1 MDEVISI
8 VKKVVTASHPFVY
21 VQTDEELEFL
31 ELLKKNLD
39 DVLIFSYDEITGL
52 KWINKENLKG
62 NRLYISI
69 LNLWKEDIEDFEEA
83 LFSIQNFSQEFK
95 TVFVVFDFSTL
106 IEAENPDRRRILRS
120 LKNIS
125 NSIKTGELALS
136 IFLVSSKLSIP
147 EILEKD
153 TIVVEVKYPD
163 RDEIGNILDSF
174 LKEYDLTLADTLR
187 TRFISALQGLSRTE
201 IENLL
206 HIAIANN
213 NTLDERDIDLFEDYK
228 KQIVKKN
235 SIIEFV
241 DLRNVNTELGG
252 LKNLKK
258 WFERKKRIFADL
270 DKAKKKGVDVP
281 KGVLLFGMPGC
292 GKSLAAKYAAK
303 LMELPL
309 LRLDMGRIMG
319 QYLGQSEENLRKAIK
334 VAESIAPSI
343 LWIDEIEKALSGVQ
357 GGTGNDTLAR
367 IFGTLLTWMQE
378 KEKPVFVIA
387 TANDI
392 SNIPPEFLRK
402 GRFDEIF
409 FVDFPDKESIKEIF
423 EIHFKKRGKDA
434 DLIDLDKVLEE
445 LNKKLESFE
454 WLNNK
459 GYSGADIESIVSEVV
474 ENAFLDGK
482 ETISTEDVIKVVK
495 ESKPI
500 AETLKDKIKIL
511 KELCKK
517 IDAKPAD

>member
-1 MDEVISI
+1 MDKVISI
-8 VKKVVTASHPFVY
+8 AEKAIAASHPFIY
-21 VQTDEELEFL
+21 VQTDEELELL
-31 ELLKKNLD
+31 ESLEKALN
-39 DVLIFSYDEITGL
+39 DVMIFSYDEVTGL
-52 KWINKENLKG
+52 KWINKEKFES
-62 NRLYISI
+62 NRLYLSA
-69 LNLWKEDIEDFEEA
+69 LNLWEDNVKDFEEA
-83 LFSIQNFSQEFK
+83 LSYIQNFSREFK
-95 TVFVVFDFSTL
+95 TVFIVFDFSAL
-106 IEAENPDRRRILRS
+106 VEMENPDRKRIIRS

-125 NSIKTGELALS
+125 SSIKTGELALS
-136 IFLVSSKLSIP
+136 IFLVSSRLSIP
-147 EILEKD
+147 EILEKEVI
-153 TIVVEVKYPD
+153 IVETEYPD
-163 RDEIGNILDSF
+163 RDEIGKILDSF
-174 LKEYDLTLADTLR
+174 LEEYDLSLAGILR

-235 SIIEFV
+235 SIIEFI
-241 DLRNVNTELGG
+241 DLRSVNTELGG

-357 GGTGNDTLAR
+357 GGAGNDTLAR

-409 FVDFPDKESIKEIF
+409 FVDFPDDKSIKEIF
-423 EIHFKKRGKDA
+423 EIHFKKRGKSIDS
-434 DLIDLDKVLEE
+434 IDLKKVLDE
-445 LNKKLESFE
+445 LRKKLKEFKD
-454 WLNNK
+454 LKDK